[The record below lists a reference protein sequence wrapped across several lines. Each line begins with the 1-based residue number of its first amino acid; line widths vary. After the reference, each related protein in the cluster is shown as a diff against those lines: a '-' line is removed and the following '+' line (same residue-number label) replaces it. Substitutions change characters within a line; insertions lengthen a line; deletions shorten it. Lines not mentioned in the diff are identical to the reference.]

1 MSIYFDGEKK
11 EIYLSVGDLITE
23 GEKIKIGFSGN
34 EGYERLWVGQSLHS
48 IYQENQIY
56 KYENYEKEVSVKY
69 QFNFFGWKVFLQG
82 RIDGVKR
89 EGDKLIVEEI
99 KTIHFARDL
108 PSFYDSETFK
118 IYKKQTEIYAYI
130 LSLIEKKE
138 IKGFLILLDIGTLE
152 EKVLECSLD
161 FKRIENFISNKIKR
175 ILRNKEMARERE
187 LAQKHFAKDISF
199 IFPNYRPYQKE
210 LIDEVGF
217 ALKEKANIMV
227 SAPTGLGKTVS
238 AITPAIKFCLEKNLK
253 LFFLTSKTLQQ
264 DMAVE
269 VIKKINTAGVFHSIQ
284 IRAKEKMCATSSL
297 LCHEKFCQY
306 AKDYGKKKE
315 ESSIINKILN
325 SFLHID
331 PDIIFNL
338 AKNEGLCPFELSLE
352 LLNYAK
358 FVVCDYNYIF
368 DPSVSFFDLRDETV
382 LSNVVLIIDEAHNLI
397 ERGRGYWSPEISKSQ
412 ILQAI
417 DKLLTCPIEQAEVLR
432 NGLYII
438 SNYFDKLGEDFLGN
452 KEWVI
457 DLDKKI
463 FRDSIGILDSQILEY
478 FSYLR
483 NQESLAEVDPFLE
496 VYFQLG
502 KFTRVLEN
510 ISSKFKI
517 LLKKNEDDLRIKIF
531 CLDPAP
537 FLNKI
542 LSKVYSSIAMSA
554 TLTPHY
560 FYKRM
565 LGFPHNKTIE
575 ATFPSPFPKENRKI
589 FIYPYLDTTY
599 KKRVEEAPKLAK
611 LLYEMG
617 NCVSGNFLV
626 LFPSYDY
633 MNEVL
638 SHYNFKGK
646 KILNQEKNQNLKE
659 SKELMR
665 QVKQRGRNFLFFA
678 VSGGLFAEGVDYPE
692 EIFKGAFIISPS
704 LPMVSLEQELLKK
717 YYDEAEENGFSFAYV
732 IPGITR
738 VVQSAGRI
746 IRSEKDRGI
755 VVLICKRFKEGL
767 YSKYFPDFWY
777 ENKPEELITDNPVK
791 EIKNFLGGKFEKKK
805 AINYHRC
812 NNIKRKKRSFIN

>member
-1 MSIYFDGEKK
+1 MSIYFDSEKK
-11 EIYLSVGDLITE
+11 EMHLSVGELISE
-23 GEKIKIGFSGN
+23 GEKIKIGFSAN

-48 IYQENQIY
+48 IYQEEQMY
-56 KYENYEKEVSVKY
+56 KYENYEKEVWIKY

-89 EGDKLIVEEI
+89 EGGKLIVEEI
-99 KTIHFARDL
+99 KTIHFSRDL

-138 IKGFLILLDIGTLE
+138 VKGFLILLDIGTLE

-161 FKRIENFISNKIKR
+161 FERIENFISNKIKK
-175 ILRNKEMARERE
+175 ILRNKERARERE
-187 LAQKHFAKDISF
+187 LAQRDFAKEISF
-199 IFPNYRPYQKE
+199 VYSSYRPYQKE
-210 LIDEVGF
+210 LMEEIEF
-217 ALKEKANIMV
+217 ALKERANILI

-264 DMAVE
+264 DMAIE
-269 VIKKINTAGVFHSIQ
+269 IIKKINTAGVFHSIQ

-297 LCHEKFCQY
+297 LCHERFCQY

-315 ESSIINKILN
+315 ESAIINKILN

-368 DPSVSFFDLRDETV
+368 DPNVSFFDLRDEIT

-397 ERGRGYWSPEISKSQ
+397 ERGRGYWSPEISKAQ
-412 ILQAI
+412 ISKAI
-417 DKLLTCPIEQAEVLR
+417 DKLLSCPIERAEVLR
-432 NGLYII
+432 SGLNII
-438 SNYFDKLGEDFLGN
+438 SNYFDKLDEEFPEN
-452 KEWVI
+452 KEFVI
-457 DLDKKI
+457 GLDKKI

-478 FSYLR
+478 FSYLG
-483 NQESLAEVDPFLE
+483 NQELVAEEDPFLE
-496 VYFQLG
+496 AYFQLG
-502 KFTRVLEN
+502 RFVKVLEN

-517 LLKKNEDDLRIKIF
+517 LLKINGDDLKIKIF

-542 LSKVYSSIAMSA
+542 FSKVYSSVAMSA

-589 FIYPYLDTTY
+589 FIYPYLDTRY
-599 KKRVEEAPKLAK
+599 KQRAEEAPKLAK
-611 LLYEMG
+611 LIYEMG

-626 LFPSYDY
+626 LFPSYEY

-638 SHYNFKGK
+638 SNYNFKGK
-646 KILNQEKNQNLKE
+646 KILNQEKNHNLKE

-665 QVKQRGRNFLFFA
+665 IVKQKGKNFLFFA

-755 VVLICKRFKEGL
+755 VVLICKRFKEEL
-767 YSKYFPDFWY
+767 YSRYFPEFWY
-777 ENKPEELITDNPVK
+777 ENKPEELITQDPVK
-791 EIKNFLGGKFEKKK
+791 EIKDFLGGKVEKKK
-805 AINYHRC
+805 TISYN
-812 NNIKRKKRSFIN
+812 

>member
-1 MSIYFDGEKK
+1 MSIYFDSEKK
-11 EIYLSVGDLITE
+11 EIYLSVGDLISE
-23 GEKIKIGFSGN
+23 GEKIKIGFSAN

-56 KYENYEKEVSVKY
+56 KYEMYEKEVSIKY

-138 IKGFLILLDIGTLE
+138 VKGFLILLDIGTME
-152 EKVLECSLD
+152 EKVLECSLN
-161 FKRIENFISNKIKR
+161 FEIIEKFISNKIKK
-175 ILRNKEMARERE
+175 ILRNKERARERE
-187 LAQKHFAKDISF
+187 LAQKNFAKEISF
-199 IFPNYRPYQKE
+199 IFPSYRPYQKE
-210 LIDEVGF
+210 LIDEIEF

-238 AITPAIKFCLEKNLK
+238 AITPAVKFCLEKNLK

-297 LCHEKFCQY
+297 LCHERFCQY

-315 ESSIINKILN
+315 ESAIISKILN
-325 SFLHID
+325 SFSHID

-368 DPSVSFFDLRDETV
+368 DPSVSFFDLRDETS

-397 ERGRGYWSPEISKSQ
+397 ERGRGYWSPEISKAQ
-412 ILQAI
+412 ISKAL
-417 DKLLTCPIEQAEVLR
+417 DKLLSCPIEKAEVLR
-432 NGLYII
+432 SGLNII
-438 SNYFDKLGEDFLGN
+438 SNYFDKLDEDFLGN

-457 DLDKKI
+457 DLDKKN
-463 FRDSIGILDSQILEY
+463 FRDCMGILDSQILEY
-478 FSYLR
+478 FSYLG
-483 NQESLAEVDPFLE
+483 NQESLAEEDPFLE
-496 VYFQLG
+496 AYFQLG
-502 KFTRVLEN
+502 RFVKVLEN

-517 LLKKNEDDLRIKIF
+517 LLKKNADNLSIKIF

-560 FYKRM
+560 FYKRI
-565 LGFPHNKTIE
+565 LGFPQNKTIE

-589 FIYPYLDTTY
+589 FIYPYLDTRY

-611 LLYEMG
+611 LIYEMG

-626 LFPSYDY
+626 LFPSYEY

-646 KILNQEKNQNLKE
+646 KILNQEKNHNLKE
-659 SKELMR
+659 SKELMKI
-665 QVKQRGRNFLFFA
+665 VKQRGKNFLFFA
-678 VSGGLFAEGVDYPE
+678 VSGGLFAEGVDYPG

-704 LPMVSLEQELLKK
+704 LPMVSLEQELLRK

-755 VVLICKRFKEGL
+755 IVLICKRFKDEL
-767 YSKYFPDFWY
+767 FSRYFPGFWY
-777 ENKPEELITDNPVK
+777 ENKPEELITQDPVK
-791 EIKNFLGGKFEKKK
+791 EIKDFFGGKFEKKK
-805 AINYHRC
+805 AINYH
-812 NNIKRKKRSFIN
+812 